1 MNMFLKNDNSKIHNL
16 VLEQIKDV
24 EGCLLSYTNFLK
36 AAVDPTTPIET
47 LRGLLVGVNQLENA
61 ADRSLRAMIDS
72 MSSNLLPATRAE
84 MIEIASHCDNIANKC
99 QQSAKL
105 IVLTHFH
112 FPKEYAEDIM
122 KINTIIGEEFKLM
135 VKAIGLLFTNFGEL
149 LKDHSILDDIRA
161 KEHEVDVIEEN
172 LYEII
177 YAKEEMRLSERSQIA
192 HMVELS
198 CDLADIIEDIA
209 DKIQIMLITRKA

>member
-1 MNMFLKNDNSKIHNL
+1 MFLKNDNSKIHNL

-36 AAVDPTTPIET
+36 GAVNPDTDIET
-47 LRGLLVGVNQLENA
+47 LRSLSVGVNQLENA

-72 MSSNLLPATRAE
+72 LSSSLLPATRSE
-84 MIEIASHCDNIANKC
+84 MIEIGSSCDNIANKC
-99 QQSAKL
+99 QQSAKK
-105 IVLTHFH
+105 IVLTKFH
-112 FPKEYAEDIM
+112 FPKEYADDIM
-122 KINTIIGEEFKLM
+122 KINSIVGEEFQLL

-161 KEHEVDVIEEN
+161 KEHEVDVIEDN
-172 LYEII
+172 LYELI
-177 YAKEEMRLSERSQIA
+177 YAKEEMRLSERTQIA
-192 HMVELS
+192 EMVELT